1 MKEFCKKWFSK
12 EGLLKIFHSF
22 VWVAVLVFATD
33 IVTKWVVQNNLV
45 YDHTSITLI
54 ENFLYITLTHNTG
67 ASFGIGSSGELGW
80 RIFWIFVSFA
90 LTGAIIFVLIRYF
103 KKFTYTQRISL
114 ALMIGG
120 AFGNLID
127 RTFYWDSTVG
137 FNGVIDW
144 IDFVFGP
151 IDFAI
156 FNIADAC
163 LVIGVFMLVLVE
175 LVNLI
180 KEVREKDKRGEY
192 DIAPKE
198 LEKKEQNEEGKDK
211 K

>member
-1 MKEFCKKWFSK
+1 MKDFCKKWFSK
-12 EGLLKIFHSF
+12 EGLLNIFHSF
-22 VWVAVLVFATD
+22 VWVAVLVFIVD

-45 YDHTSITLI
+45 YDHNSVTLI
-54 ENFLYITLTHNTG
+54 DNFLYITLIHNTG

-80 RIFWIFVSFA
+80 RIFWIIISFV
-90 LTGAIIFVLIRYF
+90 LTGAIIFVFAKYF
-103 KKFTYTQRISL
+103 KKFSYTQRIALS
-114 ALMIGG
+114 LMIGG

-127 RTFYWDSTVG
+127 RTFYWQSTVG
-137 FNGVIDW
+137 FDAVIDW
-144 IDFVFGP
+144 INFHFGS

-163 LVIGVFMLVLVE
+163 LVIGVLILVLVE
-175 LVNLI
+175 IINLI

-198 LEKKEQNEEGKDK
+198 LEKKQHEEGKDK
-211 K
+211 Q